1 MSEHSIVDFFSL
13 YDRVNEFLASEQRKY
28 AKNLIRTKHELGL
41 NQKQMAILS
50 GKPYEDY
57 LELEFSPLGL
67 GIGGYELAFARL
79 SKVTDADIQQAIA
92 LIKDYPDL

>member
-50 GKPYEDY
+50 GKPYE
-57 LELEFSPLGL
+57 GL
-67 GIGGYELAFARL
+67 SGIGIFPVGSRDWRIRIGFRPAVKGDGCGHPT
-79 SKVTDADIQQAIA
+79 SDCAD
-92 LIKDYPDL
+92 